1 MTVYVYSLDNPEVN
15 NPYSTEDYGSISTV
29 SASSEDIGAVSDAN
43 PTFNFTEDD
52 WYSITISE
60 SLIAYGSIGTLNTS
74 QLSAS
79 YNYTSSGILF
89 EFTTQTITENIVF
102 TWVGNGT
109 VFEIGNGLER
119 TVNAYLSSGTLRLD
133 TTVAE
138 TALESIT
145 ISPVG
150 DTTLYTITGNYTGL
164 QFIAQ
169 IPENTQ
175 LFSISGV
182 AIENDT
188 ESYVGSGNIQI
199 FGSAE
204 ESFVTANYTGSGTLF
219 SLDTAEESITY
230 DYNEFSIEA
239 GFVDYGSII
248 DLSDELP
255 GDYGQVSETPN
266 PQIGDYA
273 FIVDSV
279 TPVVYPFGGM
289 SLSGSAI
296 CSANYRL
303 YIDGTAIVRASYS
316 EVVSGSIILSTSAL
330 ESETESYVGVG
341 TLTFSGTS
349 LEAFSAQTPE
359 DTQLF
364 SISGVAV
371 ESETESYVGV
381 GTLTL
386 SGTAL
391 EIDVDSYPPNTQL
404 FSISGVAVE
413 SETESYVGVGTATF
427 SGTALEAYSAQ
438 TPEDFVL
445 YTFSGVAIESYS
457 ANPPENTQLF
467 SISGLAVE
475 KNTES
480 YVGIGTLFEFGQLV
494 ESVTYDYNESS
505 IIEGA
510 LDYGLII
517 HNPTEQP
524 ADYGNVYLS
533 PTGLT
538 LDFGEVSAVVPS
550 LIGELVY
557 PFGQIN
563 VVNGF
568 SPQDTEAYPG
578 GPGVGKSWSFTR
590 KGYIGDT
597 ALYSISGIASCQE
610 IAVYQDFVT
619 SGLFTITN
627 TSIIHPFVD
636 YTPHYG
642 IEKNIGIG
650 TTGIQISGELLHPN
664 IDYTPHYGIEKNIG
678 IGTTGIQI
686 SGTALEAYSAQT
698 PEDLVLYTFSGT
710 ALEAYSAQTPEDF
723 VLYTFS
729 GVAVEKN
736 TESYVGLGTLTFSG
750 VAIEKDVDSYVGLG
764 TLTFSGIAIEKDV
777 DSYVGLGNLTLSGTA
792 LEAYS
797 AQTPENTQLFS
808 ISGVALEAYSAQ
820 IPENTQLF
828 TISGTALEAYSAQTP
843 EDFVLYTFSGV
854 AVEKDVDSYVGLGT
868 LTFSGIAIEKDV
880 DSYVGLGTL
889 TFSGTALEAYS
900 AQTPENTQLFSISGV
915 ALEAYSAQTPE
926 NTQLFSISGELLHPN
941 IDYTPHYGIEKN
953 IGIGTTGIK
962 FGIGVGTAPDSEGNL
977 RDAKTYS
984 NRYPINDKV
993 PGTGIGTFTFDQTNN
1008 TAKYSPLTPYSGTG
1022 LFNVITGFSPQD
1034 TEAYPGG
1041 PGVGKSWS
1049 FARSSY
1055 ITSGIVTIPG
1065 NALTRPVRTFTYSGS
1080 GNATISQQ
1088 TTPTL
1093 ERQTDN
1099 YKGSGSITL
1108 SAGADKIIRKIL
1120 INGKGTLFVISGISE
1135 TLESISAQIPDN
1147 TVLYQFTSSASES
1160 LSSIPP
1166 TDQPILSINGAASDE
1181 SITISEV
1188 GTGVIPVDVFGVA
1201 AVSAYTPSI
1210 SNTVLFK
1217 FTQHTSDVLYDS
1229 CDNEELT
1236 CDHQDAAN
1244 VVFVANPVENTI
1256 LFTLS
1261 GIASTKEIATYSYIG
1276 VGVESIFGSYQSV
1289 KFGSSEIGFG
1299 TIFINSSSIEKDK
1312 NAYNG
1317 SGGLFVLS
1325 GSSKVY
1331 SVQTPK
1337 STILIKING
1346 YATTKIELE
1355 YTVVGIGEINL
1366 SGTSSTRK
1374 ISTYPQIGFGSIT
1387 LSGELLH
1394 PNIIFLPAYKAVGS
1408 INIISSSDDSLVKNY
1423 KNTSGSL
1430 FGFSS
1435 GFESFSK
1442 STYIGFGTI
1451 YIQEIS
1457 GTTVNNPFQIP
1468 RTYVVII

>member
-1 MTVYVYSLDNPEVN
+1 MAVYVYNLDNPEVN
-15 NPYSTEDYGSISTV
+15 NPYSTEDYGLIS
-29 SASSEDIGAVSDAN
+29 SASTSSEDIGAVSDGS
-43 PTFNFTEDD
+43 PTFNFLEDD
-52 WYSITISE
+52 WYNISVSE
-60 SLIAYGSIGTLNTS
+60 SLVPYGNIGTLSTL
-74 QLSAS
+74 QESAS
-79 YNYTSSGILF
+79 YQYISSGILF
-89 EFTTQTITENIVF
+89 EFTSETLTENVVF

-133 TTVAE
+133 TAVAE
-138 TALESIT
+138 TALESTT

-204 ESFVTANYTGSGTLF
+204 ERFITGNYTGSGTLF

-230 DYNEFSIEA
+230 DYNESSITESI
-239 GFVDYGSII
+239 VDYGSIV
-248 DLSDELP
+248 DVLSGIPL
-255 GDYGQVSETPN
+255 DYGQVSGTPI

-273 FIVDSV
+273 FIVD
-279 TPVVYPFGGM
+279 PVIPYPFGGM

-303 YIDGTAIVRASYS
+303 YIDGIAIVRASYS
-316 EVVSGSIILSTSAL
+316 EVVSGSIVLSTSAL
-330 ESETESYVGVG
+330 ESETESYIGLG
-341 TLTFSGTS
+341 TLTFSGTA
-349 LEAFSAQTPE
+349 LEAYSAQTPE
-359 DTQLF
+359 NTQLF
-364 SISGVAV
+364 TI
-371 ESETESYVGV
+371 
-381 GTLTL
+381 

-391 EIDVDSYPPNTQL
+391 EAYSAQTPENTQL

-413 SETESYVGVGTATF
+413 KDVDSYVGLGTLTFSGTALEAYSAQTPENTQLFSISGVALEAYSAQTPEDFVLYTF

-445 YTFSGVAIESYS
+445 YTFSGVA
-457 ANPPENTQLF
+457 
-467 SISGLAVE
+467 VE

-494 ESVTYDYNESS
+494 ERVTYDYNESS

-524 ADYGNVYLS
+524 ADYGDVYLS

-550 LIGELVY
+550 IVGELVY
-557 PFGQIN
+557 PFGPIN

-578 GPGVGKSWSFTR
+578 GPSVGKSWSFTR

-597 ALYSISGIASCQE
+597 ALYSISGIASCRE
-610 IAVYQDFVT
+610 TAAYNYFP

-650 TTGIQISGELLHPN
+650 TTGIKISGELLHPN

-993 PGTGIGTFTFDQTNN
+993 PGTGIGTFKFDQTNN
-1008 TAKYSPLTPYSGTG
+1008 IAKYSPLTPYSGTG
-1022 LFNVITGFSPQD
+1022 LFNVITGFSPED
-1034 TEAYPGG
+1034 TIAYPGG

-1049 FARSSY
+1049 FTRSTY

-1088 TTPTL
+1088 TTATL
-1093 ERQTDN
+1093 EKEVDAYR
-1099 YKGSGSITL
+1099 GSGSITL

-1135 TLESISAQIPDN
+1135 TLESISAQTPEN
-1147 TVLYQFTSSASES
+1147 TVLYQFTSSANES

-1166 TDQPILSINGAASDE
+1166 TDQPTLSINGAASDE

-1229 CDNEELT
+1229 CDSEEFT
-1236 CDHQDAAN
+1236 CDYQNAAN
-1244 VVFVANPVENTI
+1244 ITFVANPVEDTI

-1261 GIASTKEIATYSYIG
+1261 GVASTREIATYSYIG

-1289 KFGSSEIGFG
+1289 KFVSSEIGFG
-1299 TIFINSSSIEKDK
+1299 TIFIATSSGEKEVDT
-1312 NAYNG
+1312 YNG
-1317 SGGLFVLS
+1317 SGSLFALS
-1325 GSSKVY
+1325 GKSESY
-1331 SVQTPK
+1331 SAQTPE
-1337 STILIKING
+1337 STILISING
-1346 YATTKIELE
+1346 SATTKVESE
-1355 YTVVGIGEINL
+1355 YSVVGIGIFNI
-1366 SGTSSTRK
+1366 SGTSSTK
-1374 ISTYPQIGFGSIT
+1374 KVSTYTQIGSGIAT
-1387 LSGELLH
+1387 LSGELLY
-1394 PNIIFLPAYKAVGS
+1394 PNIIFIPAYKSSGS
-1408 INIISSSDDSLVKNY
+1408 ISILGSSNNFVVKIY
-1423 KNTSGSL
+1423 KDTSGSL

-1435 GFESFSK
+1435 GFESFTK
-1442 STYIGFGTI
+1442 STYVGLGTI
-1451 YIQEIS
+1451 YIQETS
-1457 GTTVNNPFQIP
+1457 GTTINNPFQIP